1 MLVQRRAKAYVL
13 LLRNEPRSFIA
24 RAVEDGREAVLVIL
38 AETTSL
44 EVEFLNE
51 ELFTQVYIHM
61 PN

>member
-44 EVEFLNE
+44 VEWSF
-51 ELFTQVYIHM
+51 
-61 PN
+61 